1 MCESPLTA
9 RPALVSAGMAA
20 FTASGV
26 AISFGEGVSA
36 RCCVARIESSSPVA
50 HLAAM
55 PASKGTIVGER
66 VVCSE
71 GRTVI
76 DITLLR
82 NLIARI
88 VIHER
93 VLVSSSQMNIRLPGI
108 DTRINLRLVVLVGGV
123 ENL

>member
-1 MCESPLTA
+1 MRESPLTA
-9 RPALVSAGMAA
+9 SSALLPADMAA
-20 FTASGV
+20 FTASSV
-26 AISFGEGVSA
+26 ATTFSEGVSA
-36 RCCVARIESSSPVA
+36 RCRVVRIESSCPVA

-55 PASKGTIVGER
+55 PASEGTVVGER
-66 VVCSE
+66 VVCPE
-71 GRTVI
+71 GCAVI

-108 DTRINLRLVVLVGGV
+108 DTRIDLRLVVIVGGV
-123 ENL
+123 EYL